1 MAASQAIQARYGR
14 RAGWLRHQAAR
25 TLDRLGA
32 FARLRAV
39 AWDEVERLVFVCQ
52 GNVCRSAYAEAR
64 ARRLGLRAASFGL
77 AARDGDSANGV
88 AAARAAMRGVELAAH
103 RATSAPAAR
112 LAPGDLLVAM
122 EPAHLRALALV
133 VPDRPATLLG
143 LWATPPRPHLED
155 PYGLSPAYF
164 DTGVDGVDSALEE
177 IARRASRA
185 RAPA

>member
-14 RAGWLRHQAAR
+14 RAGWVRHHVAR
-25 TLDRLGA
+25 TLDLLGA
-32 FARLRAV
+32 FAPLRRV

-52 GNVCRSAYAEAR
+52 GNICRSAYAAVR
-64 ARRLGLRAASFGL
+64 ARRLGLRSASFGL
-77 AARDGDSANGV
+77 AARDGDRANAV
-88 AAARAAMRGVELAAH
+88 AVERAAARAVDLASH

-112 LAPGDLLVAM
+112 LEPGDLLVAM
-122 EPAHLRALALV
+122 EPGQLPGLALL
-133 VPDRPATLLG
+133 VPGRPMTLLG

-164 DTGVDGVDSALEE
+164 DTCFDVVDSALEE

-185 RAPA
+185 RER